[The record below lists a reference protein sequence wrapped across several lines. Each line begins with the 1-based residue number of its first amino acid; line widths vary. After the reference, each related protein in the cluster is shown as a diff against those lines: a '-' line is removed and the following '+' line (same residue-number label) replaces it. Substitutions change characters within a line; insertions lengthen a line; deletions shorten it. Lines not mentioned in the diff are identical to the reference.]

1 MFMNNPNENL
11 LTFCVGA
18 LTGAVVALLVAPRSG
33 VETREAL
40 RRGAG
45 ELASR
50 GGEAV
55 NSVTDRARD
64 YSHRVGDVVGGAR
77 EAVRRPGEA
86 VKEAAHAAKA
96 AYQREM
102 KTEMQGE
109 GS

>member
-1 MFMNNPNENL
+1 MNNPNENL
-11 LTFCVGA
+11 LTFCLGA
-18 LTGAVVALLVAPRSG
+18 AAGAAVALLMAPRSG

-45 ELASR
+45 ELANR
-50 GGEAV
+50 GSEAV
-55 NSVTDRARD
+55 NTVADRARE

-86 VKEAAHAAKA
+86 VKEAASAAKT

-102 KTEMQGE
+102 HSE
-109 GS
+109 GP